1 MTSKSRALGRALPLS
16 IAAILLLVIAP
27 QLMAD
32 DVAARAHVTS
42 SQQNVK
48 KAGYSIGIGFG
59 HHGHYGHGHYRHYRP
74 YRYWYPHLYAYP
86 YFAYHGA
93 WGGYPRSR
101 YFGGLD
107 LNVKPKKTT
116 QVYIDGNYVGVT
128 GNFDGWP
135 EYLWLEAFRRPA
147 SGGPNTYEL
156 ILYSPGYQTVVRQV
170 EVQPGVVIKIRE
182 NMVPG
187 ESIPPA
193 ELTRATPRKPRPVPR
208 YQRSAP
214 PERSTPPA
222 EPPGSAQ
229 PERAA
234 PVPRAGPNV
243 LDARQQPARLKL
255 LVAPADASV
264 YLDGRFLGIAGEIG
278 EQRSGILVD
287 PGEHRIEIVRP
298 GYAGRELSIDAE
310 PGGEVM
316 LEVELQLGASRTG
329 ASA

>member
-116 QVYIDGNYVGVT
+116 QVYIDGNYVGVA
-128 GNFDGWP
+128 GSFDGWP
-135 EYLWLEAFRRPA
+135 EYLWLEP
-147 SGGPNTYEL
+147 GNYEL
-156 ILYSPGYQTVVRQV
+156 IFYNPGHETVVRQV
-170 EVQPGVVIKIRE
+170 EVRPGITLDIRE
-182 NMVPG
+182 VMQPG
-187 ESIPPA
+187 ESIA
-193 ELTRATPRKPRPVPR
+193 VEDLTRGKPAKQPAPRMETRRP
-208 YQRSAP
+208 P
-214 PERSTPPA
+214 PEPRDRAPA
-222 EPPGSAQ
+222 P
-229 PERAA
+229 A
-234 PVPRAGPNV
+234 PAPTRLARPDVI
-243 LDARQQPARLKL
+243 DARQEPARML
-255 LVAPADASV
+255 LQVAPADASV

-278 EQRSGILVD
+278 EQRGGILID
-287 PGEHRIEIVRP
+287 PGEHTLEIVRP
-298 GYAGRELSIDAE
+298 GYSNRELTFEAE
-310 PGGEVM
+310 PGKAVT
-316 LEVELQLGASRTG
+316 LEVELDPSASTAG
-329 ASA
+329 LSV